1 MFETLLGDVLKG
13 PVPVVIIVGTE
24 MIAAAHDLA
33 PGRLIE
39 DHSHVVLAADPRRNL
54 NLQVQDYLS
63 VGQLLTKPHTH

>member
-1 MFETLLGDVLKG
+1 
-13 PVPVVIIVGTE
+13 

-54 NLQVQDYLS
+54 NLQVQDYPS
-63 VGQLLTKPHTH
+63 VGQLLTEADTH